1 MTHKAAQDYVAPY
14 LNSAK
19 LAQEAGKPFMV
30 MEFNTGTC
38 SGFPGLSNAFGAAM
52 WILDASMQMA
62 HSNYSG
68 AMLHVGGQDAFYNVS
83 YEAVPG
89 CDCR

>member
-19 LAQEAGKPFMV
+19 LAQPFMV